1 VFLTVTGGPGLKLTG
16 AKMQIERQ
24 SIGTVIVLSPK
35 GRLDGTSCPA
45 FEAEVL
51 AALESSS
58 GRLAVDLAG
67 LDYISSA
74 GLRVLLIAAKR
85 SKASGGKVVLSGM
98 RPEIRE
104 VFDISGFSAIF
115 QILPGRDEAIAAFA

>member
-1 VFLTVTGGPGLKLTG
+1 
-16 AKMQIERQ
+16 MQIERQ
-24 SIGTVIVLSPK
+24 STGTVVILGPK

-51 AALESSS
+51 DALDASS

-115 QILPGRDEAIAAFA
+115 AIFATRDEAVATFG